1 MSVFK
6 KYISNNDETAR
17 VTTTPATAAAAPQPT
32 TPRPQENLHS
42 SNKTS
47 LKAPAS
53 ASAPVPVSATPQ
65 PQPQSPPARQPVSQT
80 PPSSPAATM
89 SGRNVLSSDV
99 EIKGK
104 VAFTNDLVVDG
115 LIEGEIH
122 SDGSLTVGENA
133 RIKAEVHTRSVV
145 VYGKVHGNITV
156 TDRVELKANAE
167 LIGDIKA
174 ATISIEAGAIFVG
187 KSTVGAPSTTIAA
200 SKDDKKPQ
208 ADKKSGSKPQGKDSK
223 DKDKPNSKGKLASA
237 S

>member
-6 KYISNNDETAR
+6 KYISNNEEEKTAS
-17 VTTTPATAAAAPQPT
+17 PA
-32 TPRPQENLHS
+32 
-42 SNKTS
+42 
-47 LKAPAS
+47 
-53 ASAPVPVSATPQ
+53 
-65 PQPQSPPARQPVSQT
+65 
-80 PPSSPAATM
+80 PSSPTAQSSRQAKPSQPLAPHSHSTTAQSSQSAENQPSAAT
-89 SGRNVLSSDV
+89 STVAATNGRNVLSSDV

-104 VAFTNDLVVDG
+104 VKFTNDLVVDG

-187 KSTVGAPSTTIAA
+187 KSTVGAPSTQVTAA
-200 SKDDKKPQ
+200 PTKP
-208 ADKKSGSKPQGKDSK
+208 AKANNEISNK
-223 DKDKPNSKGKLASA
+223 KGKLAAA

>member
-6 KYISNNDETAR
+6 KYISNNEEENKPTS
-17 VTTTPATAAAAPQPT
+17 AAP
-32 TPRPQENLHS
+32 TPPPSATQQQEQMRPPQS
-42 SNKTS
+42 SGQQAQS
-47 LKAPAS
+47 
-53 ASAPVPVSATPQ
+53 VSAQ
-65 PQPQSPPARQPVSQT
+65 PSPGQ
-80 PPSSPAATM
+80 PAAPT
-89 SGRNVLSSDV
+89 STVAATNGRNVLSSDV

-104 VAFTNDLVVDG
+104 VKFTNDLVVDG
-115 LIEGEIH
+115 LIEGEIY

-187 KSTVGAPSTTIAA
+187 KSTVGAPSTQVAETP
-200 SKDDKKPQ
+200 SK
-208 ADKKSGSKPQGKDSK
+208 S
-223 DKDKPNSKGKLASA
+223 DKPSSNQNNKNNKNHNNPNNKGKLATA

>member
-6 KYISNNDETAR
+6 KYISNNEEETPSASPSSS
-17 VTTTPATAAAAPQPT
+17 TPATQKSEPAQPAKS
-32 TPRPQENLHS
+32 TPSQS
-42 SNKTS
+42 KA
-47 LKAPAS
+47 APAS
-53 ASAPVPVSATPQ
+53 SKPSTPASAAPTSTV
-65 PQPQSPPARQPVSQT
+65 
-80 PPSSPAATM
+80 AATN
-89 SGRNVLSSDV
+89 GRNVLSSDV

-104 VAFTNDLVVDG
+104 VKFTNDLVVDG

-174 ATISIEAGAIFVG
+174 ATISVEAGAIFVG
-187 KSTVGAPSTTIAA
+187 KSTVGAPSTQIAA
-200 SKDDKKPQ
+200 KSDNSAKKGNQ
-208 ADKKSGSKPQGKDSK
+208 STSNK
-223 DKDKPNSKGKLASA
+223 KGKLAAA

>member
-6 KYISNNDETAR
+6 KYISNNE
-17 VTTTPATAAAAPQPT
+17 
-32 TPRPQENLHS
+32 EE
-42 SNKTS
+42 
-47 LKAPAS
+47 AS
-53 ASAPVPVSATPQ
+53 T
-65 PQPQSPPARQPVSQT
+65 
-80 PPSSPAATM
+80 SSPASSTPAAQKSEPAQPAKSTPSQSQAAPAKSTSKPAAPTSTVAATN
-89 SGRNVLSSDV
+89 GRNVLSSDV

-104 VAFTNDLVVDG
+104 VKFTNDLVVDG

-174 ATISIEAGAIFVG
+174 ATISVEAGAIFVG
-187 KSTVGAPSTTIAA
+187 KSTVGAPSTQIAA
-200 SKDDKKPQ
+200 
-208 ADKKSGSKPQGKDSK
+208 
-223 DKDKPNSKGKLASA
+223 KPNSSAKKGNQSASDKKGKLAAA

>member
-1 MSVFK
+1 VSVFK
-6 KYISNNDETAR
+6 KYISNNEEENKPASSAPSSQASAQKAKQAKSSQPSAQQSQS
-17 VTTTPATAAAAPQPT
+17 TPNQ
-32 TPRPQENLHS
+32 
-42 SNKTS
+42 SNKNQ
-47 LKAPAS
+47 P
-53 ASAPVPVSATPQ
+53 SAPTSTV
-65 PQPQSPPARQPVSQT
+65 
-80 PPSSPAATM
+80 AATN
-89 SGRNVLSSDV
+89 GRNVLSSDV

-104 VAFTNDLVVDG
+104 VKFTNDLVVDG

-187 KSTVGAPSTTIAA
+187 KSTVGAPSTQVAVATN
-200 SKDDKKPQ
+200 KPV
-208 ADKKSGSKPQGKDSK
+208 KSDSN
-223 DKDKPNSKGKLASA
+223 DNSNKKGKLAAA

>member
-6 KYISNNDETAR
+6 KYISNNEEEIK
-17 VTTTPATAAAAPQPT
+17 PAAPSSQASAQNSNQAKPVQP
-32 TPRPQENLHS
+32 L
-42 SNKTS
+42 
-47 LKAPAS
+47 APHS
-53 ASAPVPVSATPQ
+53 ASAPAQSNQ
-65 PQPQSPPARQPVSQT
+65 NRQSPPTST
-80 PPSSPAATM
+80 LAATN
-89 SGRNVLSSDV
+89 GRNVLSSDV

-104 VAFTNDLVVDG
+104 VKFTNDLVVDG

-187 KSTVGAPSTTIAA
+187 KSTVGAPSTQVTAA
-200 SKDDKKPQ
+200 PTEPAKPI
-208 ADKKSGSKPQGKDSK
+208 S
-223 DKDKPNSKGKLASA
+223 NSNSNNNNSNKKGKLAAA

>member
-6 KYISNNDETAR
+6 KYISNNEDGAKPASSTLS
-17 VTTTPATAAAAPQPT
+17 TPAAAQ
-32 TPRPQENLHS
+32 QS
-42 SNKTS
+42 SQAKSS
-47 LKAPAS
+47 LPLSKQDQ
-53 ASAPVPVSATPQ
+53 SAPTNTTQNQLSDPTKK
-65 PQPQSPPARQPVSQT
+65 
-80 PPSSPAATM
+80 PAATN
-89 SGRNVLSSDV
+89 GRNVLSSDV

-104 VAFTNDLVVDG
+104 VKFTNDLVVDG
-115 LIEGEIH
+115 LIEGEIY

-187 KSTVGAPSTTIAA
+187 KSTVGAPSTQVIAA
-200 SKDDKKPQ
+200 PIKP
-208 ADKKSGSKPQGKDSK
+208 DNDNNIHDHSNK
-223 DKDKPNSKGKLASA
+223 KGKLAAA